1 MYNELYAAWRL
12 ELENIELGKLPPEF
26 YSRVAEYMKK
36 LREESRMLDK
46 RTLKTNLLEE
56 EMRNAKRMVH
66 ELIQTRCRKIVG
78 KVVKG
83 EEIATSF
90 LAPEEKIAYLRL
102 SPLAEAFKDF
112 SKEIVRGRI
121 SKIKV
126 EDEHRRV
133 ILRFLKD
140 VPAIIGAD
148 MKTYGPFKSEDVASL
163 PVENTK
169 ILKKQR
175 LAEKVETGLVQIEH

>member
-1 MYNELYAAWRL
+1 MYNELYETWKL
-12 ELENIELGKLPPEF
+12 ELENIELEKLPPEF
-26 YSRVAEYMKK
+26 YSRAAEYMKR

-66 ELIQTRCRKIVG
+66 GLIQTRYRKIIS
-78 KVVKG
+78 KVAKG
-83 EEIATSF
+83 EEIPPDLT
-90 LAPEEKIAYLRL
+90 APEEKTAYSRL
-102 SPLAEAFKDF
+102 SPLAEAFQGF
-112 SKEIVRGRI
+112 AKEIVRGHVP
-121 SKIKV
+121 KIKI
-126 EDEHRRV
+126 EGEHRRA

-148 MKTYGPFKSEDVASL
+148 MKTYGPFKTEDVASL

-169 ILKKQR
+169 ILRKQG
-175 LAEKVETGLVQIEH
+175 LAENVETG